1 MLSRPITKYLLA
13 ICLVAALVVVGV
25 GVYVYSDYFLYSSP
39 EDVTVEIPKGPSLN
53 EIAGALEESG
63 AIKSAKAFV
72 GYVVVHNAERSL
84 KAGEYE
90 LKAGSGIGDV
100 VDKIV
105 KGEVVLREITI
116 PEGLTVPQT
125 AELLDEKGV
134 VTKEAFLKAA
144 GDREFIRAK
153 LGRPVDSVEGYLYP
167 DTYKVEKGIT
177 AKELVARMIA
187 RHREVFR
194 AIDHSGVDLSSHE
207 IVTLASIIEKE
218 TAVAEERPI
227 ISAVLHNRLKLG
239 MRLECDPTVIYGMGE
254 DFHGNLR
261 KKDLQLESPYNTY
274 VIYGLPPGPISN
286 PGKGSLEAA
295 VNPAPV
301 DYLYFVSRGDGTHK
315 FSSRYREHLRAV
327 RKYQKRRRR

>member
-1 MLSRPITKYLLA
+1 M
-13 ICLVAALVVVGV
+13 
-25 GVYVYSDYFLYSSP
+25 
-39 EDVTVEIPKGPSLN
+39 
-53 EIAGALEESG
+53 
-63 AIKSAKAFV
+63 
-72 GYVVVHNAERSL
+72 
-84 KAGEYE
+84 
-90 LKAGSGIGDV
+90 
-100 VDKIV
+100 
-105 KGEVVLREITI
+105 
-116 PEGLTVPQT
+116 
-125 AELLDEKGV
+125 
-134 VTKEAFLKAA
+134 
-144 GDREFIRAK
+144 
-153 LGRPVDSVEGYLYP
+153 
-167 DTYKVEKGIT
+167 
-177 AKELVARMIA
+177 
-187 RHREVFR
+187 
-194 AIDHSGVDLSSHE
+194 VDLSSHE

-315 FSSRYREHLRAV
+315 FSSRYREHLGAV
-327 RKYQKRRRR
+327 RKYQKRRR